1 MSVLFFDLKGTVL
14 RDMDSYERHVLYA
27 KLYENETNGE
37 KAAILTFLP
46 SIPNYCNDSNLE
58 VINLRSLDIARNY
71 LKIRSYDFIV
81 LGDPFFKPLQFRLLR
96 MLGFINKNSK
106 VQIQFHGDFFNKSW
120 RTTLR
125 NKVKYLLLKFNLS
138 LAYNFRFVSR
148 TQYKNFLS
156 DCNLRI
162 QFVIAPIAIFMSQ
175 TQDLPVYS
183 EREKSV
189 GFLGRLEE
197 DRGVLTLIDILKTIN
212 FNTRLKLYIAGSGK
226 YEKDLKNVIIEK
238 NLQENVFYLG
248 KKAKSDIE
256 EFWSKIGVLLNLA
269 PQESYGLSMR
279 EALVRGVP
287 VITKENS
294 GAFEILEDF
303 PKSPIMFLKNPRFE
317 NLFDLI
323 VVACN
328 KKTNKE
334 FNKWQ
339 KERDALNLNNLVRS
353 WQ

>member
-37 KAAILTFLP
+37 KSAILTYLP
-46 SIPNYCNDSNLE
+46 SIPNYCNSSSLE
-58 VINLRSLDIARNY
+58 IINLRSVDIVRNF
-71 LKIRSYDFIV
+71 LKIRTYDFIV
-81 LGDPFFKPLQFRLLR
+81 LGDPFFKPLQFRLLKI
-96 MLGFINKNSK
+96 LGFIRKKSR
-106 VQIQFHGDFFNKSW
+106 VQIQFHGDFFDKSW
-120 RTTLR
+120 RMTLR
-125 NKVKYLLLKFNLS
+125 NKIKYLLLKFNLS
-138 LAYNFRFVSR
+138 VAYNFRFVSKM
-148 TQYKNFLS
+148 QYKNFLL
-156 DCNLRI
+156 DCNLRK
-162 QFVIAPIAIFMSQ
+162 QFVIAPIAIFMNQ
-175 TQDLPVYS
+175 ELDLPVYS
-183 EREKSV
+183 KRDNSV

-197 DRGVLTLIDILKTIN
+197 DRGVLTLIDILKTID
-212 FNTRLKLYIAGSGK
+212 FDTPLKFYIAGYGK
-226 YEKDLKNVIIEK
+226 YEKDIKNVIIEK
-238 NLQENVFYLG
+238 NLQKNVFYMG
-248 KKAKSDIE
+248 KKSKNAIE

-287 VITKENS
+287 VISKENS

-303 PKSPIMFLKNPRFE
+303 PKSPIMFLKNHHYE
-317 NLFDLI
+317 HLLDQI

-334 FNKWQ
+334 FNIWQ
-339 KERDALNLNNLVRS
+339 KERDAVNLNNLVRS